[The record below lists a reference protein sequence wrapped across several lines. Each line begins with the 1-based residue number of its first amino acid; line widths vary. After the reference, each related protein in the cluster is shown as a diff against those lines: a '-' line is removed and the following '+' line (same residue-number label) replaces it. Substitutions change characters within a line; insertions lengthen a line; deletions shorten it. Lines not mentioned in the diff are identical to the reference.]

1 MYKTITALTT
11 LIMFATTS
19 MAGIF
24 MPDSVADNRE
34 FTTYE
39 FIDSTAMDSLDS
51 IPDFFTALP
60 DSIAFTPGISPET
73 PDSIDFDVPNYMLT
87 EIDSMLNSW
96 QARNLLK
103 SLDYDSTQCIDVKI
117 SDTLYAERLQS
128 MPTIV
133 NMPYNRMV
141 RACIDSYT
149 TKNRSLVAYMLGM
162 AEFYMPI
169 IEEEIDK
176 AGIPQELKYLPI
188 IESALN
194 PKAVSRANAKGLWQ
208 FMFSTAKLYGLKANN
223 YIDERFDPIKSTK
236 AAVRYLADLYKL
248 FGKWE
253 LAIAAYNCG
262 PGNVKKAIVRSDGK
276 TDFWEIYYFLP
287 RETRGYLPMFIA
299 ANYIMTYHKEHGI
312 FPLEPKTTIST
323 DTVMVTKNLHFKQ
336 ITEVCGAEIDEI
348 RALNPQYIKD
358 IIPGENEPYVLRLS
372 NNLITDFLTKE
383 DSIYKHKEQEFFP
396 RVSIAEMLKQAKAN
410 DGGRGTLKRHKIK
423 SGETLGSIALKYRVT
438 VKQIMKWNGMRNTNI
453 RAGKYLNIY

>member
-1 MYKTITALTT
+1 MRSTITALTI
-11 LIMFATTS
+11 LLMFATTS
-19 MAGIF
+19 AARTF
-24 MPDSVADNRE
+24 MPDSVADNRDIAA
-34 FTTYE
+34 TDT
-39 FIDSTAMDSLDS
+39 IITADTLDS
-51 IPDFFTALP
+51 IPD
-60 DSIAFTPGISPET
+60 IAAEF
-73 PDSIDFDVPNYMLT
+73 PDSIDFELPLYMIE
-87 EIDSMLNSW
+87 EIDSILNNW

-103 SLDYDSTQCIDVKI
+103 SLEYDSIAYKDIKT

-133 NMPYNRMV
+133 KMPYNRMV
-141 RACIDSYT
+141 RSCIDSYT

-162 AEFYMPI
+162 SEFYMPI

-176 AGIPQELKYLPI
+176 AGIPHELKYLPI

-208 FMFSTAKLYGLKANN
+208 FMFSTAKIYGLKSNN

-236 AAVRYLADLYKL
+236 AAVRYLADLYRL

-276 TDFWEIYYFLP
+276 TDFWEIYYYLP

-312 FPLEPKTTIST
+312 FPMEPSTPIST
-323 DTVMVTKNLHFKQ
+323 DTIVVSKNLHFKQ
-336 ITEVCGAEIDEI
+336 IAEVCGAEIDEI

-358 IIPGENEPYVLRLS
+358 IIPGENEPYTLRLS
-372 NNLITDFLTKE
+372 NRLVTDFLANE
-383 DSIYKHKEQEFFP
+383 DSIYRHKEQEFFP

-410 DGGRGTLKRHKIK
+410 DDGRGTLKRHKIK
-423 SGETLGSIALKYRVT
+423 SGETLGSIARKYRVT

>member
-1 MYKTITALTT
+1 MPNKTHIYTLLLALFCCTA
-11 LIMFATTS
+11 
-19 MAGIF
+19 
-24 MPDSVADNRE
+24 SVAQTTADTTRVNLDNLGVVKDNSAINYDKPHNALNPE
-34 FTTYE
+34 YISDKDSIQFE
-39 FIDSTAMDSLDS
+39 IPESMMLDIDSLM
-51 IPDFFTALP
+51 
-60 DSIAFTPGISPET
+60 
-73 PDSIDFDVPNYMLT
+73 
-87 EIDSMLNSW
+87 NSW
-96 QARNLLK
+96 QSRNLLQANDCENFYEPQPV
-103 SLDYDSTQCIDVKI
+103 SDSIYADRLD
-117 SDTLYAERLQS
+117 RL
-128 MPTIV
+128 PTIV
-133 NMPYNRMV
+133 NMTYNDVTKQFIERYANRHRRLVANMLGLSSYYMPM
-141 RACIDSYT
+141 IESTLDSY
-149 TKNRSLVAYMLGM
+149 N
-162 AEFYMPI
+162 MPL
-169 IEEEIDK
+169 
-176 AGIPQELKYLPI
+176 ELKYLPI

-208 FMFSTAKLYGLKANN
+208 FMFSTAKIYGLKSNN

-276 TDFWEIYYFLP
+276 TDFWDIYYYLP

-312 FPLEPKTTIST
+312 FPMEPKTTIST
-323 DTVMVTKNLHFKQ
+323 DTVVVSKNLHFKQ
-336 ITEVCGAEIDEI
+336 IAEVCDAEIEEI

-372 NNLITDFLTKE
+372 NNLITDFLAKE

-410 DGGRGTLKRHKIK
+410 DDGRGTLKRHKIK
-423 SGETLGSIALKYRVT
+423 SGETLGSIARKYRVT
-438 VKQIMKWNGMRNTNI
+438 VKQIMKWNGMKNTNI

>member
-1 MYKTITALTT
+1 MQ
-11 LIMFATTS
+11 
-19 MAGIF
+19 
-24 MPDSVADNRE
+24 NR
-34 FTTYE
+34 
-39 FIDSTAMDSLDS
+39 I
-51 IPDFFTALP
+51 
-60 DSIAFTPGISPET
+60 IAFTTFIMLAINSMGAISVPDTLTNTGIAMGTAGSIAVGT
-73 PDSIDFDVPNYMLT
+73 GTTATNDSISFEMPEYMLQ

-96 QARNLLK
+96 QARNLLSK
-103 SLDYDSTQCIDVKI
+103 LNCSVDTGINIKI
-117 SDTLYAERLQS
+117 TDTLYAERLQS

-133 NMPYNRMV
+133 KMPYNRVV
-141 RACIDSYT
+141 RSCIDSYT

-162 AEFYMPI
+162 SEFYMPI
-169 IEEEIDK
+169 IEEEIDR
-176 AGIPQELKYLPI
+176 AGIPHELRYLPI

-208 FMFSTAKLYGLKANN
+208 FMFSTAKIYGLKSNN

-262 PGNVKKAIVRSDGK
+262 PGNVKKAIVRSGGK
-276 TDFWEIYYFLP
+276 TDFWEIYNFLP

-299 ANYIMTYHKEHGI
+299 ANYIMTFHKEHGI
-312 FPLEPKTTIST
+312 QPLEPKTTIAT
-323 DTVMVTKNLHFKQ
+323 DTILISKNLHFKQ
-336 ITEVCGAEIDEI
+336 ITEVCGADLEEI

-372 NNLITDFLTKE
+372 NNLVTDFLAKE
-383 DSIYKHKEQEFFP
+383 DSIYKHKAQEFFP
-396 RVSIAEMLKQAKAN
+396 RESIANMLKQAKEN
-410 DGGRGTLKRHKIK
+410 NGGLGTLKRHKIK

-438 VKQIMKWNGMRNTNI
+438 VKQIMKWNGLRSTNI
-453 RAGKYLNIY
+453 RAGNYLNIY

>member
-1 MYKTITALTT
+1 MRSTITALTI
-11 LIMFATTS
+11 LLMFATTS
-19 MAGIF
+19 VARTF
-24 MPDSVADNRE
+24 MPDSVADNRDIAA
-34 FTTYE
+34 TDT
-39 FIDSTAMDSLDS
+39 IITADTLDS
-51 IPDFFTALP
+51 IPD
-60 DSIAFTPGISPET
+60 IAAEF
-73 PDSIDFDVPNYMLT
+73 PDSIDFELPLYMIE
-87 EIDSMLNSW
+87 EIDSILNNW

-103 SLDYDSTQCIDVKI
+103 SLEYDSIAYKDIKT

-133 NMPYNRMV
+133 KMPYNRMV
-141 RACIDSYT
+141 RSCIDSYT

-162 AEFYMPI
+162 SEFYMPI

-176 AGIPQELKYLPI
+176 AGIPHELKYLPI

-208 FMFSTAKLYGLKANN
+208 FMFSTAKIYGLKSNN

-236 AAVRYLADLYKL
+236 AAVRYLADLYRL

-276 TDFWEIYYFLP
+276 TDFWEIYYYLP

-312 FPLEPKTTIST
+312 FPMEPSTPIST
-323 DTVMVTKNLHFKQ
+323 DTIVVSKNLHFKQ
-336 ITEVCGAEIDEI
+336 IAEVCGAEIDEI

-358 IIPGENEPYVLRLS
+358 IIPGENEPYTLRLS
-372 NNLITDFLTKE
+372 NRLVTDFLANE
-383 DSIYKHKEQEFFP
+383 DSIYRHKEQEFFP

-410 DGGRGTLKRHKIK
+410 DDGRGTLKRHKIK
-423 SGETLGSIALKYRVT
+423 SGETLGSIARKYRVT

>member
-1 MYKTITALTT
+1 MQKYITALTIYILLAT
-11 LIMFATTS
+11 NSMASTFAIDSLTNIATTPDN
-19 MAGIF
+19 AGTENI
-24 MPDSVADNRE
+24 A
-34 FTTYE
+34 
-39 FIDSTAMDSLDS
+39 A
-51 IPDFFTALP
+51 P
-60 DSIAFTPGISPET
+60 DSIMAVSN
-73 PDSIDFDVPNYMLT
+73 DSITFEMPDYMLQ
-87 EIDSMLNSW
+87 EIDSMLNCW
-96 QARNLLK
+96 QARNLLSK
-103 SLDYDSTQCIDVKI
+103 LNCEIDSAANIKI

-133 NMPYNRMV
+133 KMPYNRIV
-141 RACIDSYT
+141 RSCIDSYT
-149 TKNRSLVAYMLGM
+149 GKNRSLVAYMLGM
-162 AEFYMPI
+162 SEFYMPI
-169 IEEEIDK
+169 IEEEIDR
-176 AGIPQELKYLPI
+176 AGIPHELRYLPI

-194 PKAVSRANAKGLWQ
+194 PKAVSRVNAKGLWQ
-208 FMFSTAKLYGLKANN
+208 FMFSTAKLYGLKSNN

-262 PGNVKKAIVRSDGK
+262 PGNVKKAIVRSGGK
-276 TDFWEIYYFLP
+276 SDFWDIYWWLP

-312 FPLEPKTTIST
+312 RPLEPKTTITT
-323 DTVMVTKNLHFKQ
+323 DTVHISKNLHFKQ
-336 ITEVCGAEIDEI
+336 ITEVCGADIEEI

-372 NNLITDFLTKE
+372 NNLVTDFLANE
-383 DSIYKHKEQEFFP
+383 DSIYRHKEKEFFP
-396 RVSIAEMLKQAKAN
+396 RESIAEMLKQAKAN

-438 VKQIMKWNGMRNTNI
+438 VKQIMKWNGMTNTNI

>member
-1 MYKTITALTT
+1 MRSTITALTI
-11 LIMFATTS
+11 LLMFATTS
-19 MAGIF
+19 VARTF
-24 MPDSVADNRE
+24 MPDSVADNRDIAA
-34 FTTYE
+34 TDT
-39 FIDSTAMDSLDS
+39 IITADILDS
-51 IPDFFTALP
+51 IPD
-60 DSIAFTPGISPET
+60 IAAEF
-73 PDSIDFDVPNYMLT
+73 PDSIDFELPLYMIE
-87 EIDSMLNSW
+87 EIDSILNNW

-103 SLDYDSTQCIDVKI
+103 SLEYDSLQYKDIKT
-117 SDTLYAERLQS
+117 SDTVYAERLQS

-133 NMPYNRMV
+133 KMPYNRMV
-141 RACIDSYT
+141 RSCIDSYT

-162 AEFYMPI
+162 SEFYMPI

-176 AGIPQELKYLPI
+176 AGIPHELKYLPI

-208 FMFSTAKLYGLKANN
+208 FMFSTAKIYGLKSNN

-236 AAVRYLADLYKL
+236 AAVRYLADLYRL

-276 TDFWEIYYFLP
+276 TDFWDIYYYLP

-312 FPLEPKTTIST
+312 FPMEPSTPIST
-323 DTVMVTKNLHFKQ
+323 DTIVVSKNLHFKQ
-336 ITEVCGAEIDEI
+336 IAEVCGAEIDEI

-358 IIPGENEPYVLRLS
+358 IIPGENEPYTLRLS
-372 NNLITDFLTKE
+372 NRLVTDFLANE
-383 DSIYKHKEQEFFP
+383 DSIYRHKEQEFFP

-410 DGGRGTLKRHKIK
+410 DDGRGTLKRHKIK
-423 SGETLGSIALKYRVT
+423 SGETLGSIARKYRVT